1 MYAVIP
7 VIMIFS
13 KSSIQVNPRCY
24 KCEVTSYY
32 LNGSQ
37 PGKAPSSKLTFTEK
51 KLREYFPS
59 QYTTAQMRG
68 VIESLLSDWKNTQGS
83 LADEIDQNMGE
94 EW

>member
-1 MYAVIP
+1 
-7 VIMIFS
+7 MIT
-13 KSSIQVNPRCY
+13 I
-24 KCEVTSYY
+24 

-68 VIESLLSDWKNTQGS
+68 VIEALLSDWKNTQDS
-83 LADEIDQNMGE
+83 LAAEINQNLGE
-94 EW
+94 DW